1 MIWSEAKTTKIEVF
15 VDTDIVKNKKNEEI
29 NSEFNYH
36 NCYHYNN
43 IWHSHK
49 KKLEKWWGNENLI
62 IWW

>member
-1 MIWSEAKTTKIEVF
+1 MIWGEAKTTKIEVS

-29 NSEFNYH
+29 NIEFCYY

-49 KKLEKWWGNENLI
+49 KKLEKWWGN
-62 IWW
+62 